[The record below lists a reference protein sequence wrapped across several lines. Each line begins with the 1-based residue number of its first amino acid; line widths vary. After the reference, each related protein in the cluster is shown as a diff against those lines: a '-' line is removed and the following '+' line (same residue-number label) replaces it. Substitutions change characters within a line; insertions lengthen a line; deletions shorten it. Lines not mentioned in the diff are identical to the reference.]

1 MRTIV
6 QRVKEANVSVEA
18 KEISSIGEGLLVLLG
33 VGVEDDI
40 KDAEY
45 IASKLV
51 GLRVFDDEDG
61 VMNLS
66 LEDVNGE
73 ILIVSQFTL
82 YGDVRK
88 GRRPSY
94 INSAKGDVAVDLYEK
109 VCALVGEKGFDVKKG
124 QFGADMDI
132 SLVNS
137 GPVTIQ
143 LDSSK
148 LY

>member
-1 MRTIV
+1 MRAIV
-6 QRVKEANVSVEA
+6 QRVKEANVKVEG

-33 VGVEDDI
+33 VGVEDEV

-51 GLRVFDDEDG
+51 GLRVFNDG
-61 VMNLS
+61 DRVMNLS
-66 LEDVNGE
+66 LEDIKGE

-94 INSAKGDVAVDLYEK
+94 INSAKGDVAVELYEK
-109 VCALVGEKGFDVKKG
+109 VCSLVENKGFDVKKG
-124 QFGADMDI
+124 EFGANMDI

>member
-1 MRTIV
+1 MRAIV
-6 QRVKEANVSVEA
+6 QRVKEANVKVEG

-33 VGVEDDI
+33 VGVEDEV

-51 GLRVFDDEDG
+51 GLRIFNDG
-61 VMNLS
+61 DRVMNLS
-66 LEDVNGE
+66 LEDIKGE

-94 INSAKGDVAVDLYEK
+94 INSAKGDVAVELYEK
-109 VCALVGEKGFDVKKG
+109 VCSLVENKGFDVKKG
-124 QFGADMDI
+124 EFGANMDI